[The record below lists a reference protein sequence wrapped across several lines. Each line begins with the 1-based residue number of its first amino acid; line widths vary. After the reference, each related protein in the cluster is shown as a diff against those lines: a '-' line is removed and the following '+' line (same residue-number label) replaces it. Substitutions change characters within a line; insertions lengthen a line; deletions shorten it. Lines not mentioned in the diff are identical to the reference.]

1 MELIDKVKR
10 KKKTKTDKS
19 KVPKRERERKVER
32 TVQGVRKLDVRAMLN
47 FSHWYSKEF

>member
-19 KVPKRERERKVER
+19 KVPKREREGKVEKMCLE
-32 TVQGVRKLDVRAMLN
+32 GGE
-47 FSHWYSKEF
+47 W